1 MVNEEG
7 QTEYTSSLINGSSTQ
22 SACACT
28 CNQGEIIA
36 EIEGIK
42 LDLAI
47 FKSQSCHGTHD
58 QYDSLQS
65 NIKSL
70 QSTQKSLKNL
80 SKTQDETIHSLRQEI
95 FVFKSK
101 LLSLE
106 TLLFNVN
113 PQLNA
118 SLDLDSQIQCTA
130 KVNPQ
135 CTSSNDVE
143 KSNCEILLPTHSN
156 NNQSTNENQ
165 PSGNCKTICSSPKS
179 SLNMNANVPAPLVS
193 DVVPV
198 PPASNAD
205 LISNVASPTIKSR
218 YANIF
223 MFIDCENNQFLKK

>member
-28 CNQGEIIA
+28 CSQGEIIA

-80 SKTQDETIHSLRQEI
+80 IKTQDETINSLQQEI

-113 PQLNA
+113 HQLNA

-135 CTSSNDVE
+135 GSSNDVE
-143 KSNCEILLPTHSN
+143 KSSCEILLPMHAL
-156 NNQSTNENQ
+156 E
-165 PSGNCKTICSSPKS
+165 
-179 SLNMNANVPAPLVS
+179 
-193 DVVPV
+193 
-198 PPASNAD
+198 
-205 LISNVASPTIKSR
+205 
-218 YANIF
+218 
-223 MFIDCENNQFLKK
+223 